1 MLGKT
6 MYKKTLLV
14 VAWMAL
20 TLSPVP
26 VFANDLENGRKLAR
40 KCSACHGRQ
49 GVSRD
54 PEVPII
60 AGQHAFYLE
69 KSLKDYRE
77 GIREDRRMTLIATRL
92 SDEDISDLAAYFAA
106 FEISVTEPE

>member
-1 MLGKT
+1 
-6 MYKKTLLV
+6 MYKKTLL
-14 VAWMAL
+14 AAAGMGFI
-20 TLSPVP
+20 LSTAP

-40 KCSACHGRQ
+40 QCSACHGRQ

-69 KSLKDYRE
+69 KALKDYRE
-77 GIREDRRMTLIATRL
+77 GAREDRRMTLIVDRL
-92 SDEDISDLAAYFAA
+92 SDDDISDLAAYFAA
-106 FEISVTEPE
+106 FEISVKEPE